1 MELAPQLRFKI
12 YKSILDYL
20 LPEEKIDFK
29 YLFLCRLYVK
39 EKYVSDPYI
48 IPSNFRLL
56 FLDKKNF
63 QFFEVDPPILFSD
76 IPQKFFDQQRLPLN
90 QRQQFTKL
98 KVNNKTQL
106 QDQTC
111 LKFMEFWSHIIIE
124 MGKDDIKRFQA
135 FLLKL
140 PELHKIPF
148 QLTLQ
153 KNLLQNNQEVSDNYK
168 GDIIRKKIKIVSQ
181 EQFWNHQKP
190 IQEMKRNLIS
200 ECQNAYTNN
209 LDAVLQELMS
219 YCSIYKLSPNDKLKY
234 VDQLQLINDIKL
246 NTEQDDNPYMRN
258 RPPKKTKG
266 KEQTQAN
273 KYGDEKGAQHQSYV
287 QSFKNIHEQQLI
299 NTELGKQYIKTF
311 GLKIIDELACNSQ
324 LNQLEQTNFNLV
336 NDYNYDEEAIAISG
350 LKTMQQDPMNE
361 EVIYQRA
368 QGTILDPSFLGQ
380 LELENDG
387 VQLDEQPKSK
397 VKALQKTAPL
407 VKKQYQTNSEW
418 ERDRNYILQSI
429 NSFDYDKKFT
439 KVDIYQAIKEDYKLS
454 FKISVSTIKR
464 QEEREKEFYA
474 EVRKVYSNVRR
485 LLQYLFEGLEQKKS
499 EQQMKEY
506 TETLQEE
513 IKAIRNK
520 INQLQTSATEKDKF
534 KSLLYEDLQKQ
545 IEMAI
550 NETIYK

>member
-1 MELAPQLRFKI
+1 MELPPQLRFKI

-20 LPEEKIDFK
+20 IPEEKIDFK
-29 YLFLCRLYVK
+29 YLFLCRLYVQA
-39 EKYVSDPYI
+39 KYVGDPYI

-56 FLDKKNF
+56 FLEKKNF
-63 QFFEVDPPILFSD
+63 QICEVDPPILFSD

-90 QRQQFTKL
+90 QRQHFTKL
-98 KVNNKTQL
+98 KANRKSQV

-111 LKFMEFWSHIIIE
+111 LKFREFWSHIIIE
-124 MGKDDIKRFQA
+124 MGNDDIKRFQA

-140 PELHKIPF
+140 PEQHQIPV
-148 QLTLQ
+148 QLRLQ
-153 KNLLQNNQEVSDNYK
+153 QNLLQNHQEISDYYK
-168 GDIIRKKIKIVSQ
+168 GDIIRKKIQIVSQ

-190 IQEMKRNLIS
+190 IQEMKRNLIC
-200 ECQNAYTNN
+200 ECQNAYTNH

-234 VDQLQLINDIKL
+234 VDQLQMVNDIRL

-311 GLKIIDELACNSQ
+311 GLKIIDELAQQKS
-324 LNQLEQTNFNLV
+324 FNLV

-368 QGTILDPSFLGQ
+368 QGTILDPSFPGQ

-397 VKALQKTAPL
+397 VKVLQKTAPL
-407 VKKQYQTNSEW
+407 IKKSYATNSEW

-454 FKISVSTIKR
+454 FKISVSAIKR
-464 QEEREKEFYA
+464 QEEREKDFYA

-506 TETLQEE
+506 TETLKEE
-513 IKAIRNK
+513 IKPIRNK

>member
-12 YKSILDYL
+12 YKSLLDYL
-20 LPEEKIDFK
+20 VPEEKIDFK
-29 YLFLCRLYVK
+29 YLFLCRLYVNV
-39 EKYVSDPYI
+39 KYACDSYI

-63 QFFEVDPPILFSD
+63 QVYEVDPPILFSD
-76 IPQKFFDQQRLPLN
+76 IPQKFFDQQRLPLT
-90 QRQQFTKL
+90 QRYQYTRTKEN
-98 KVNNKTQL
+98 KKNNN

-140 PELHKIPF
+140 PEQHKMPI
-148 QLTLQ
+148 QLRLQ
-153 KNLLQNNQEVSDNYK
+153 QNLLQNNQEISDNYK
-168 GDIIRKKIKIVSQ
+168 GDIIRKKIKIVNQ

-200 ECQNAYTNN
+200 EYQNAYTNN

-219 YCSIYKLSPNDKLKY
+219 YCSIYKLSQNDKLKY

-266 KEQTQAN
+266 KEQNQVS
-273 KYGDEKGAQHQSYV
+273 KYGDEKNAQPYSYI
-287 QSFKNIHEQQLI
+287 QQFKNIYEQQLI
-299 NTELGKQYIKTF
+299 NTELGKQFIKTF
-311 GLKIIDELACNSQ
+311 GLKIIDELAQ
-324 LNQLEQTNFNLV
+324 QRNFNLV

-350 LKTMQQDPMNE
+350 IKTMQQDPMNE
-361 EVIYQRA
+361 EVIYQRV
-368 QGTILDPSFLGQ
+368 QGNILDPSFLGQ
-380 LELENDG
+380 IELENDG

-397 VKALQKTAPL
+397 VKAQQKVPPL
-407 VKKQYQTNSEW
+407 MKKQYQTNSEW

-429 NSFDYDKKFT
+429 NQFDYEKKFT

-454 FKISVSTIKR
+454 FKISLSTIKR
-464 QEEREKEFYA
+464 QEEREKDFYA
-474 EVRKVYSNVRR
+474 EVRRVYSNVRR

-506 TETLQEE
+506 TETLKEE

-520 INQLQTSATEKDKF
+520 INQLQTTATDKDKF
-534 KSLLYEDLQKQ
+534 KSILYEDLQKQ
-545 IEMAI
+545 IEKAI
-550 NETIYK
+550 NETIYQ

>member
-1 MELAPQLRFKI
+1 MELAPQHRFKI
-12 YKSILDYL
+12 YKSLLDYL
-20 LPEEKIDFK
+20 VPEEKIDFK
-29 YLFLCRLYVK
+29 YLFLCRLYVNA
-39 EKYVSDPYI
+39 KYACDSYI

-63 QFFEVDPPILFSD
+63 QVYEVDPPILFSD

-90 QRQQFTKL
+90 QRFQYTRTRE
-98 KVNNKTQL
+98 NKKNTNL
-106 QDQTC
+106 DQTC
-111 LKFMEFWSHIIIE
+111 LIFNEFWSHIIIE

-140 PELHKIPF
+140 PEQHKIPF
-148 QLTLQ
+148 QLRLQ
-153 KNLLQNNQEVSDNYK
+153 QNLLQNNQEISDNYK
-168 GDIIRKKIKIVSQ
+168 GDIIRKKIKIVNQ

-200 ECQNAYTNN
+200 EYQNAYTNN

-219 YCSIYKLSPNDKLKY
+219 YCSIYKLSQNDKIKY

-266 KEQTQAN
+266 KEQNQVS
-273 KYGDEKGAQHQSYV
+273 KYGDEKNVQPYSYI
-287 QSFKNIHEQQLI
+287 QSFKNIYEQQLI
-299 NTELGKQYIKTF
+299 NTELGKQFIKTF
-311 GLKIIDELACNSQ
+311 GLKIIDELAQ
-324 LNQLEQTNFNLV
+324 QKNFNFV

-350 LKTMQQDPMNE
+350 IKTMQQDPMNE
-361 EVIYQRA
+361 EVIYQRV
-368 QGTILDPSFLGQ
+368 QGNILDPSFLGQ
-380 LELENDG
+380 IELENDG
-387 VQLDEQPKSK
+387 FQLDEQPKSK
-397 VKALQKTAPL
+397 VKSQQKVPPL
-407 VKKQYQTNSEW
+407 MKKQYQTNSEW

-429 NSFDYDKKFT
+429 NQFDYEKKFT

-464 QEEREKEFYA
+464 QEEREKDFYA
-474 EVRKVYSNVRR
+474 EVRRVYSNVRR

-506 TETLQEE
+506 TETLKEE

-520 INQLQTSATEKDKF
+520 INQLQTTATDKDKF
-534 KSLLYEDLQKQ
+534 KSILYEDLQKQ
-545 IEMAI
+545 IEKAI
-550 NETIYK
+550 NETIYQ